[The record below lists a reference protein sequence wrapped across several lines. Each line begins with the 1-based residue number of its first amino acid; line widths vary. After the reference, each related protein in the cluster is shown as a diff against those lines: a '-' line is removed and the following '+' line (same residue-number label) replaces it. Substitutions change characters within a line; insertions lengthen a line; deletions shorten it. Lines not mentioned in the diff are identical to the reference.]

1 MPKPAF
7 KGKRSASGRHV
18 QLPEYLQ
25 ATEAWAT
32 LKPGP
37 RALYIELKRRF
48 NGSNNGELWLSNR
61 DAAKAINVSK
71 NTIGPYFAEL
81 ERRGF
86 IRKAR
91 EGCLGPA
98 GKGQSAVWALDEER
112 TTDMQPARKA
122 FLRWKNQK
130 PVPKTGSKR
139 TKNWDPFGQKAL
151 LRPKAVP
158 KLGQKTPDQG
168 VS

>member
-48 NGSNNGELWLSNR
+48 NGSNNGELWLSIR

-71 NTIGPYFAEL
+71 NTVGQYFSEL
-81 ERRGF
+81 EARGF
-86 IRKAR
+86 IRKVQ
-91 EGCLGPA
+91 GGYLGPDGMGRA
-98 GKGQSAVWALDEER
+98 ALWALDEEPTKDR
-112 TTDMQPARKA
+112 QPASKR
-122 FLRWKNQK
+122 FLHWQNRK
-130 PVPKTGSKR
+130 PVPKTGSTR
-139 TKNWDPFGQKAL
+139 TRNRDTFGQKGL
-151 LRPKAVP
+151 LRPSAVP